1 MFCARFRE
9 GDFEKNTC
17 YIPKKRV
24 KYDSKWWKVG
34 ESGGKDHESVSP
46 VLRWKVVVVMFM
58 GQYEHSID
66 VKGRTII
73 PVKYREELGESFVV
87 TRGLD
92 GCLYLYPAAAWQ
104 EFADKLKSLPSNLK
118 NRQVQRQ
125 FLSKAMEVSLDKQG
139 RILIP
144 AMLRELAGLEK
155 DIAFVGMMNHVEIWD
170 KNRLEQENDSEN
182 AEMLETAMDELDI
195 SL

>member
-1 MFCARFRE
+1 
-9 GDFEKNTC
+9 
-17 YIPKKRV
+17 
-24 KYDSKWWKVG
+24 
-34 ESGGKDHESVSP
+34 
-46 VLRWKVVVVMFM
+46 MFM
-58 GQYEHSID
+58 GQYEHTID
-66 VKGRTII
+66 IKGRTII
-73 PVKYREELGESFVV
+73 PVKYREELGETFVA

-92 GCLYLYPAAAWQ
+92 GCLYLYPAADWQ
-104 EFADKLKSLPSNLK
+104 EFVDKLKSLPSNLN
-118 NRQVQRQ
+118 NRKIQRQ

-155 DIAFVGMMNHVEIWD
+155 DISFVGMMNHVEIWAKD
-170 KNRLEQENDSEN
+170 RLEQENVSES